1 MINIKLFIC
10 YLTIFF
16 EFILRRT
23 KFYAIFNNY
32 SFIKINYNF
41 GPLISEINTVKVIN
55 RKFQDIS
62 ILSQSSINNIIS
74 AFYNSDDFKKILR
87 NYGLIGMKADFFVC
101 YTNFHFEDFD
111 DKKKSHFAEKF
122 HFDTCFSKN
131 TLKLFIII
139 NNVSTS
145 DGPLQYYSKPDYL
158 FREDICLSSS
168 LEEFTG
174 QEGAAIV
181 GSAATNLHRASIP
194 LVGKKRTQIM
204 IQFNPYKKNAVNENL
219 YKYQFKKEMKFP
231 FIRTF
236 LDKYYVL

>member
-1 MINIKLFIC
+1 
-10 YLTIFF
+10 
-16 EFILRRT
+16 
-23 KFYAIFNNY
+23 
-32 SFIKINYNF
+32 
-41 GPLISEINTVKVIN
+41 
-55 RKFQDIS
+55 
-62 ILSQSSINNIIS
+62 
-74 AFYNSDDFKKILR
+74 
-87 NYGLIGMKADFFVC
+87 MKADFFVC

-145 DGPLQYYSKPDYL
+145 DGPLQYYSKPDFL

-204 IQFNPYKKNAVNENL
+204 IQFNPYKKNAINQNL
-219 YKYQFKKEMKFP
+219 YKYQFKKEMKKTSLCSSVINKTICGHGNRCNFAHNISELTIMP
-231 FIRTF
+231 CKHGACCFNISVSNTGLVYNSQGRF
-236 LDKYYVL
+236 CKYIHPQETITNYISRNYKQI